1 MFNVCVSD
9 WKSST
14 FWYLIECLKLT
25 SVTFLCLQVCAIM
38 SLLPSASLADLTC
51 EALLMLSGNVS
62 CKFWTNI
69 SWIFIT
75 AAWLQQ
81 LLQAFKRR
89 SFPST
94 VQSVCSSCPTVSTLE
109 IELIFSLFHFMAIT
123 TKCQTLILSHN
134 FPPCGY
140 WKTVIFLLFCFLA
153 DLCSTPRGLTQ
164 ACTNAQEWCSCYLP
178 QDTVIKSFQVA
189 LNRVMIT
196 LCYHAVTLL
205 SWTDFI
211 RFIIHQ
217 KLSAKEIKLL
227 FLIIFICFGK
237 SVKTLFK

>member
-1 MFNVCVSD
+1 MVTKSTWMWQNRIARCVVLLMFVRWDKMPLARAARCWCWEWRGHWVKALRLSVASFEFLWKVLNIAVTPKAIRGKAVMPCLPSYITIRQSMPNKIFSITNKVVCLMCACQTERAGRI
-9 WKSST
+9 W
-14 FWYLIECLKLT
+14 LT

-75 AAWLQQ
+75 AARLQQ

-94 VQSVCSSCPTVSTLE
+94 VQPVCSSCPTVSTLE

-140 WKTVIFLLFCFLA
+140 
-153 DLCSTPRGLTQ
+153 
-164 ACTNAQEWCSCYLP
+164 
-178 QDTVIKSFQVA
+178 
-189 LNRVMIT
+189 
-196 LCYHAVTLL
+196 
-205 SWTDFI
+205 
-211 RFIIHQ
+211 
-217 KLSAKEIKLL
+217 
-227 FLIIFICFGK
+227 
-237 SVKTLFK
+237 

>member
-1 MFNVCVSD
+1 MSD
-9 WKSST
+9 RKSRT

-25 SVTFLCLQVCAIM
+25 SVTLLCLQVCAIM

-75 AAWLQQ
+75 AARLQQ

-94 VQSVCSSCPTVSTLE
+94 VQPVCSSCSTVSTLE

-134 FPPCGY
+134 FPLVDIGKPYFPTISFPRRPLQHTQRTHTSMHKCTGMM
-140 WKTVIFLLFCFLA
+140 FLLFA
-153 DLCSTPRGLTQ
+153 PG
-164 ACTNAQEWCSCYLP
+164 YGH
-178 QDTVIKSFQVA
+178 K
-189 LNRVMIT
+189 
-196 LCYHAVTLL
+196 
-205 SWTDFI
+205 
-211 RFIIHQ
+211 IIPGN
-217 KLSAKEIKLL
+217 S
-227 FLIIFICFGK
+227 
-237 SVKTLFK
+237 